1 MVLILFGTDGLDVA
15 AVQEAVKTI
24 TTGTLE
30 YARGAARRVFF
41 YAPIAVTAHG
51 APERTIHSRSVGLLS
66 ASATHRTSPRGN

>member
-30 YARGAARRVFF
+30 YARGAARRAFF
-41 YAPIAVTAHG
+41 MPQLPPSLTVCPRARLSDLPIAGT
-51 APERTIHSRSVGLLS
+51 
-66 ASATHRTSPRGN
+66 